1 MKVHKLQYKQF
12 IDKNINEVFDF
23 FSNPENLSVITPKK
37 LNFTILTPGPIK
49 MKDGQLIDY
58 TITLLGKKIRWRT
71 MITDYEPPKMFID
84 QQLKGPYSMWHHE
97 HSFKEVKN
105 GVEIIDT
112 IHYSVPFGFLG
123 DIVNFLFIRRDLE
136 NIFKHRKVVIE
147 PYFKAKEI

>member
-12 IDKNINEVFDF
+12 IDRNINEVFDF
-23 FSNPENLSVITPKK
+23 FSNPENLSVITPEK
-37 LNFTILTPGPIK
+37 LNFTILTPCPIK

-71 MITDYEPPKMFID
+71 MITAFEPPKMFID
-84 QQLKGPYSMWHHE
+84 QQLKGPYSMWHHK

-105 GVEIIDT
+105 GVDIIDT

-123 DIVNFLFIRRDLE
+123 DIINFLFIRRDLE

-147 PYFKAKEI
+147 QYFKAKEI

>member
-1 MKVHKLQYKQF
+1 
-12 IDKNINEVFDF
+12 
-23 FSNPENLSVITPKK
+23 
-37 LNFTILTPGPIK
+37 

-71 MITDYEPPKMFID
+71 MITAFEPPKMFID
-84 QQLKGPYSMWHHE
+84 QQLKGPYSMWHHK
-97 HSFKEVKN
+97 HSFKEVEN

-123 DIVNFLFIRRDLE
+123 DIINFLFIRRDLE

-147 PYFKAKEI
+147 QYFKAKEI